1 MNKTTESVLQES
13 IKKRKGGRRLTVLIS
28 SGVLFLGLAGAAW
41 HYFGTTDTQEAAPET
56 VTVMKKDL
64 RSVVS
69 SDGHIMNPNIINL
82 SFLVNGT
89 IDEIFVEEG
98 IRVKQ
103 GEILAGLDT
112 REFEFDLK
120 SASSDVSI
128 SWANIKLKQA
138 DLTDTELITAENDL
152 LTNQASYDST
162 QRDVDQKVTQAYDLA
177 FVEIETSVPE
187 IEMALQ
193 EIDQILLID
202 RSYTG
207 GPVITSVMNNS
218 LVENIA
224 KNQYEELRR
233 ELDTYQGY
241 AEGFSSQ
248 EITERLQIVITLSK
262 STKKLLDQMIVLIKG
277 AHATSTVSVSDI
289 NSTRSTIVNSLGQIN
304 KQIASLTK
312 AKQNI
317 DSSLLTQKNNVIDAE
332 HKLQSSQIKL
342 ENSQKVYEK
351 LETTKSAS
359 LSIQY
364 AQLEQ
369 AKLRVEKAEYNLELA
384 TLIAPINGEII
395 QVNGNEGEAIKGDT
409 TSSESAF
416 IKILSD
422 SNFTTEVYVEEIDI
436 AQVHIG
442 QRVDITLD
450 AIEDLELE
458 GTVTFISSTSTTD
471 SNGIVTYLVR
481 IDILDTEET
490 PIREGMTTYIDF
502 VLGNVENALVVPVQ
516 SVRQNKVVILADG
529 SRREV
534 VTGFSD
540 GIYIEIKEGLKL
552 GDIILKTLEERTGDG
567 SGGGRE
573 MTPERLEQLKGAGFN
588 NDEIE
593 KISAGEFTDEMRE
606 KMQIMRE
613 QSGSTGSSGTGMGM
627 GMGGGR

>member
-1 MNKTTESVLQES
+1 MMNKTSESVLQES
-13 IKKRKGGRRLTVLIS
+13 IKKRKGGKRLIIIVSLGI
-28 SGVLFLGLAGAAW
+28 LFLGLAGTVW
-41 HYFGTTDTQEAAPET
+41 YYFSTTDTQEVAPET
-56 VTVMKKDL
+56 VTVEKKNL

-69 SDGHIMNPNIINL
+69 SDGHIMNPNIVNL

-89 IDEIFVEEG
+89 IDEILVEEG
-98 IRVKQ
+98 VRIKKEDV
-103 GEILAGLDT
+103 LAKLDT

-120 SASSDVSI
+120 SAKNDVSI
-128 SWANIKLKQA
+128 AWANIKSKQA

-152 LTNQASYDST
+152 ITSQSSYDST
-162 QRDVDQKVTQAYDLA
+162 QRDVDQKVKQSYDLA

-187 IEMALQ
+187 IEIALQ
-193 EIDQILLID
+193 EVDQILLID
-202 RSYTG
+202 KSYSR

-218 LVENIA
+218 VGENIA

-233 ELDTYQGY
+233 ALDSYQEY
-241 AEGFSSQ
+241 SRGFSSQ
-248 EITERLQIVITLSK
+248 EITHNLQMVTTLSK
-262 STKKLLDQMIVLIKG
+262 STKILLNQMIVLIND
-277 AHATSTVSVSDI
+277 AHATGSVSASDI
-289 NSTRSTIVNSLGQIN
+289 SSTRSTIVNSLGQIN
-304 KQIASLTK
+304 KQIASLTNT
-312 AKQNI
+312 KQNI

-332 HKLQSSQIKL
+332 NKLKSSQVKL

-384 TLIAPINGEII
+384 TLSSPINGEII
-395 QVNGNEGEAIKGDT
+395 QVNGNAGEAIKGDT

-442 QRVDITLD
+442 QTVNITLD

-481 IDILDTEET
+481 IDILDTNDS

-502 VLGNVENALVVPVQ
+502 ILGNVENALVVPVQ
-516 SVRQNKVVILADG
+516 SVRQNKIVIMADG

-552 GDIILKTLEERTGDG
+552 GDIVLKTLEERTADG

-573 MTPERLEQLKGAGFN
+573 MTPERLEQLKGAGFTD
-588 NDEIE
+588 DEI
-593 KISAGEFTDEMRE
+593 KKMSAGELTDEMKE
-606 KMQIMRE
+606 KLQIMRE
-613 QSGSTGSSGTGMGM
+613 QSGTTGGSGTGMG
-627 GMGGGR
+627 GGR

>member
-1 MNKTTESVLQES
+1 MTKTNESVLQES
-13 IKKRKGGRRLTVLIS
+13 IKKRKGGRRLIIS
-28 SGVLFLGLAGAAW
+28 IISGILFLGLSGTAW
-41 HYFGTTDTQEAAPET
+41 HYFGTTNTQETVPET
-56 VTVMKKDL
+56 VTVEKKNL

-69 SDGHIMNPNIINL
+69 SDGHIMNPNIVNL

-98 IRVKQ
+98 ARIKK

-120 SASSDVSI
+120 SATSDVSI

-152 LTNQASYDST
+152 ISNQASYDST
-162 QRDVDQKVTQAYDLA
+162 QRDVDQKVTQAFDLA

-187 IEMALQ
+187 VEMALQ
-193 EIDQILLID
+193 EVDQILLID
-202 RSYTG
+202 KNYTG
-207 GPVITSVMNNS
+207 GSMITSVMNDS
-218 LVENIA
+218 LGKNIA

-233 ELDTYQGY
+233 ELDLYQEY
-241 AEGFSSQ
+241 ANGFSSQ

-262 STKKLLDQMIVLIKG
+262 STKTLLDQMIALIKG
-277 AHATSTVSVSDI
+277 AHATGTVSISDI
-289 NSTRSTIVNSLGQIN
+289 NSARATIVTSLGQIN

-317 DSSLLTQKNNVIDAE
+317 DSSLLAQKNNVIDAE
-332 HKLQSSQIKL
+332 HKLQSSQVKL

-351 LETTKSAS
+351 LKTTKSANI
-359 LSIQY
+359 SIQY

-409 TSSESAF
+409 TSSENAF

-442 QRVDITLD
+442 QKVDITLD
-450 AIEDLELE
+450 AIENLKLE

-481 IDILDTEET
+481 IDILDTENS

-502 VLGNVENALVVPVQ
+502 VLGSVENALAVPIQ
-516 SVRQNKVVILADG
+516 SVRKNKVVIMADG

-567 SGGGRE
+567 SGGRRE
-573 MTPERLEQLKGAGFN
+573 MTPERLEQLKGAGFT
-588 NDEIE
+588 DGEIE
-593 KISAGEFTDEMRE
+593 KMSAGEFTDEMKE

-613 QSGSTGSSGTGMGM
+613 QSGSTGRSGMGM
-627 GMGGGR
+627 GMGMSKGH